1 MTSTHLEKI
10 FYHYLQANREL
21 QTVVEPR
28 FFESPL
34 IRKVY
39 ELSREFSQKYSD
51 APTRNQLLEIAKMKN
66 MEDEVTESAL
76 HPLYDINLSEYEEDW
91 LKETAESWIEYK
103 NLDISIYDVINYM
116 KTTKVTAENIK
127 DVVEKVKGIVNDRN
141 SIEFGFDEG
150 LDFFNPDSH
159 IQPTQDT
166 FSTGYNYIDLVLG
179 GGIYSKALFCFIGE
193 MKIGKSIW
201 LANLAGN
208 SVRQGFNTAV
218 VSLEMRDRKLIKRL
232 GANLLG
238 ISMRDY
244 SDAAT
249 DKISMK
255 KKLGNLG
262 YDSLIMPGKL
272 YVKEFPTSSAG
283 VPDVEKYLK
292 KMEET
297 KGIKF
302 KVVVL
307 DYINILKNWRNPNTE
322 NMYMKIKQIAEDLR
336 AMAMR
341 NDWAVVTA
349 TQVNRSGFGST
360 DLNITNISESS
371 ALGHTVDALFGIIQ
385 DEIMHANREYT
396 LKLLANRDDG
406 YKNSRKKFN
415 IDYDHMRI
423 IEDVTTEIITE

>member
-10 FYHYLQANREL
+10 FFHYLQVNREL
-21 QTVVEPR
+21 QGIVEPR

-51 APTRNQLLEIAKMKN
+51 APTRNQILEVAKMKN
-66 MEDEVTESAL
+66 MEEDVTEAAL
-76 HPLYDINLSEYEEDW
+76 VPLYDINLSEYEEEW

-103 NLDISIYDVINYM
+103 NLDTSIFDVINYL
-116 KTTKVTAENIK
+116 KTTKVSAENIK

-159 IQPTQDT
+159 IQPTNDT

-179 GGIYSKALFCFIGE
+179 GGFYSKALFCFIGE

-201 LANLAGN
+201 LANLAAN

-218 VSLEMRDRKLIKRL
+218 ISLEMRDRKLIKRL

-244 SDAAT
+244 GNAAT
-249 DKISMK
+249 DKVAMK
-255 KKLGNLG
+255 KKLGNMG
-262 YDSLIMPGKL
+262 YDSLVMPGKL
-272 YVKEFPTSSAG
+272 FVKEFPTSSAG
-283 VPDVEKYLK
+283 VPDIEKYLK

-341 NDWAVVTA
+341 NDWAIVTA

-360 DLNITNISESS
+360 DLSITNISESA
-371 ALGHTVDALFGIIQ
+371 ALGHTVDAMFGIIQ

-415 IDYDHMRI
+415 IDYDYMRI
-423 IEDVTTEIITE
+423 TEDTTTEIITE

>member
-1 MTSTHLEKI
+1 
-10 FYHYLQANREL
+10 
-21 QTVVEPR
+21 
-28 FFESPL
+28 
-34 IRKVY
+34 
-39 ELSREFSQKYSD
+39 
-51 APTRNQLLEIAKMKN
+51 
-66 MEDEVTESAL
+66 
-76 HPLYDINLSEYEEDW
+76 
-91 LKETAESWIEYK
+91 
-103 NLDISIYDVINYM
+103 
-116 KTTKVTAENIK
+116 
-127 DVVEKVKGIVNDRN
+127 
-141 SIEFGFDEG
+141 
-150 LDFFNPDSH
+150 
-159 IQPTQDT
+159 
-166 FSTGYNYIDLVLG
+166 
-179 GGIYSKALFCFIGE
+179 

-307 DYINILKNWRNPNTE
+307 DYINI
-322 NMYMKIKQIAEDLR
+322 
-336 AMAMR
+336 
-341 NDWAVVTA
+341 
-349 TQVNRSGFGST
+349 
-360 DLNITNISESS
+360 
-371 ALGHTVDALFGIIQ
+371 
-385 DEIMHANREYT
+385 
-396 LKLLANRDDG
+396 
-406 YKNSRKKFN
+406 
-415 IDYDHMRI
+415 
-423 IEDVTTEIITE
+423 